1 MELTGKQKRHLRALG
16 HSLRALVQVG
26 RNGLTDALVEGTDD
40 ALEAHELVK
49 VRFGQ
54 GFEGDLAPTVEELA
68 RRTGAA
74 VAGRVGRTAL
84 LYRGRETDPEIRLP

>member
-26 RNGLTDALVEGTDD
+26 RHGVTGTVADGTGV

-49 VRFGQ
+49 IRFGQ
-54 GFEGDLAPTVEELA
+54 GFDGDVAAAVEELA
-68 RRTGAA
+68 RRVDAT

-84 LYRGRETDPEIRLP
+84 LYRERETEPEIRLP

>member
-26 RNGLTDALVEGTDD
+26 RQGVTETVASGTDD

-54 GFEGDLAPTVEELA
+54 GFEDPVGPAVEELA
-68 RRTGAA
+68 RRVDAV

-84 LYRGRETDPEIRLP
+84 LYRTRDPDPEIRLP